1 MKNIIILFAVIMAFC
16 FGTVTIVLAW
26 WSGGE
31 DCDYYTF
38 WQGNIQCTTSDCN
51 KGRNCGT
58 LWYQYDCFSSWFDHG
73 CIRDTCSLQSGPVLG
88 DEQTTRQ
95 CGIRKGRCRCWES

>member
-73 CIRDTCSLQSGPVLG
+73 CFGMLAPRRVGQSSETSKQP
-88 DEQTTRQ
+88 DN
-95 CGIRKGRCRCWES
+95 KA